1 MSFIGDVFHYVF
13 QEPIYN
19 ILMLLYG
26 IIHSFWFSI
35 VLMTLLLR
43 AAMIP
48 LVFKQ
53 LQSTKVMQ
61 ELGPQLKEIQRKYR
75 GEPQEMM
82 RQQQA
87 LYKANN
93 YNPYASCLP
102 MLVQLPFIYGLYGAF
117 NTILRGHPKPADL
130 NSQLYPFIQ
139 PVFGPHGLT
148 HLPNTDFFSINL
160 ANIDPTHILPILAAL
175 LTFMQLRMSLK
186 RQANQPRT
194 TGGPDPNA
202 ATMKMMQ
209 YIMPLFTLFI
219 AWNFPSGLALYW
231 IVTTAFSVVQQYFFN
246 GRNWGGLFDSIPGLA
261 HLGGAPAPA
270 VVGTSTGRGR
280 VVDSTLSANSNRPRN
295 RATVVEEKQPPAKN
309 NTDKPRAL
317 PAAKDALV
325 RRNPNTNGTN
335 GGNGVNGTNGT
346 NGVAK
351 ANGASANSAT
361 PSRPVTKPATTRTPT
376 TPVKTDAVRL
386 VTPQANGNGNGAG
399 SVPLTRVPKA
409 TTPAMPRVNTAKPKT
424 TSSTARPKKK
434 AGK

>member
-1 MSFIGDVFHYVF
+1 VSFSLDVFHYVF

-19 ILMLLYG
+19 ILMLFYG
-26 IIHSFWFSI
+26 IFHSFWFAI
-35 VLMTLLLR
+35 VLLTLLLR
-43 AAMIP
+43 AALIP

-102 MLVQLPFIYGLYGAF
+102 MLVQLPFIYGLYGAL

-139 PVFGPHGLT
+139 PIFGPHGLL
-148 HLPNTDFFSINL
+148 HLPNTNFFSINL
-160 ANIDPTHILPILAAL
+160 ANVDPTHILPILAAL

-186 RQANQPRT
+186 RQAAQVQPRT

-209 YIMPLFTLFI
+209 YIMPFFTLFI

-246 GRNWGGLFDSIPGLA
+246 GRSFGGLFDGIPGLA
-261 HLGGAPAPA
+261 HLGGAPTAAA
-270 VVGTSTGRGR
+270 VVGTGNR
-280 VVDSTLSANSNRPRN
+280 VVDSTLGASPNRPRN
-295 RATVVEEKQPPAKN
+295 RATAVEEKQPPAKN
-309 NTDKPRAL
+309 APNKPRAL
-317 PAAKDALV
+317 PAVVDAAM
-325 RRNPNTNGTN
+325 RRGPGTNGTN
-335 GGNGVNGTNGT
+335 GTHGVNGT

-351 ANGASANSAT
+351 TNGQSANSAT
-361 PSRPVTKPATTRTPT
+361 PSRPVAKPAPTRTPT
-376 TPVKTDAVRL
+376 TPVKKDAVRL
-386 VTPQANGNGNGAG
+386 VTPQANGTGTG
-399 SVPLTRVPKA
+399 SVPLTRVPKP
-409 TTPAMPRVNTAKPKT
+409 TTGAMPRVNTVKPKT